1 MASPT
6 DATQNTPMH
15 NLTVLVLDDEPTVRE
30 LLTRFLTAHGYHS
43 AEAGTMSEA
52 IAVMRSTRIGA
63 VVLDVRL
70 PGDGSGLDVLQRLRE
85 LPKLQSIPAII
96 LTGGGLTE
104 DEQRLVARHRAHV
117 FYKPDGLDSLI
128 GFLEQLTGHD
138 QPH

>member
-6 DATQNTPMH
+6 DPTQNTPMH

-43 AEAGTMSEA
+43 AEAG

-70 PGDGSGLDVLQRLRE
+70 PSDGSGLDVLQRLRE
-85 LPKLQSIPAII
+85 RPKLQSIPAII

-104 DEQRLVARHRAHV
+104 DEQRLVAHHRAHV
-117 FYKPDGLDSLI
+117 FYKPEGLDSLI